1 MADTNIVVGVSTEGV
16 QKAKTELNSIQAAG
30 EKVVATTEKLDTANQ
45 KLNTSY
51 KGTGG
56 QIRNASYQL
65 QDFFTQ
71 VQGGTSITTALSQ
84 QLPQL
89 LSGFGLIGV
98 VAGVGAAGIGLL
110 INSFDL
116 FVSASERVKR
126 AADATKG
133 AIDLLKSSSMGMGND
148 TIAATK
154 NWVDA
159 WVRGST
165 EVRANLE
172 KNLKLTVEL
181 MQAELLLLQGRE
193 KENRAIRAG
202 SGKRNIFGYI
212 VSGQAEDKDRVK
224 AAEELLR
231 QKQLEADL
239 ANETNRLKNPTA
251 PIPLTREEVKAIEEL
266 IKSYDRK
273 ILKINEEAST
283 LQISNL
289 EKSKAVAL
297 ADLEID
303 RAKLGEK
310 AYQRLRDATIQAV
323 TAKNTSEE
331 TKKINEYS
339 ASQALANQIIA
350 DEGNKVLMTAREYAK
365 MVEWKKENIRIEKET
380 IGMTPQGKVA
390 YRAVAEEALK
400 TKQALE
406 DANIAKSK
414 TFGVGA
420 IAELNKY
427 KEGLRD
433 LAKDASTIFGNA
445 FKGIED
451 AMVNA
456 FMGGKLSF
464 KSMIDAMMADIA
476 RLVIRQTLMRPLV
489 EGLSGSGSSGFGNLL
504 AQGFGYLTGNAATA
518 LAYGTNIGSQQTAML
533 AAQNAGMGVP
543 LATGT
548 NKVPYDGFQATLH
561 KGEAV
566 VPAKYNP
573 SAGGA
578 GGSSITYS
586 PVINIDSRTDQ
597 ADVRRLVQNAMQ
609 QSQLELVDK
618 INRGQV
624 KVRQ

>member
-1 MADTNIVVGVSTEGV
+1 MADSKIVIGVSTEGAA
-16 QKAKTELNSIQAAG
+16 KAKDDLNKIQWSG
-30 EKVVATTEKLDTANQ
+30 EKVVSTTEKLDTANQ

-116 FVSASERVKR
+116 FISASERVKR
-126 AADATKG
+126 ATDATRG

-181 MQAELLLLQGRE
+181 MEAELRLLQGRE

-224 AAEELLR
+224 AGEELIR
-231 QKQLEADL
+231 QQQLEADL
-239 ANETNRLKNPTA
+239 ANQKNRMSNPTA

-273 ILKINEEAST
+273 ILKVREEAAT

-289 EKSKAVAL
+289 EKAKAVAL
-297 ADLEID
+297 ADLDID
-303 RAKLGEK
+303 RTKLGEK
-310 AYQRLRDATIQAV
+310 AYKRLRDATIEAV
-323 TAKNTSEE
+323 TAKNTAEE
-331 TKKINEYS
+331 TKKIKEY
-339 ASQALANQIIA
+339 AATQELANQMIA
-350 DEGNKVLMTAREYAK
+350 DEAMKIFMTAREYEK

-380 IGMTPQGKVA
+380 IGMTPEGKAA
-390 YRAVAEEALK
+390 YRSVAESALK
-400 TKQALE
+400 TKQAFE
-406 DANIAKSK
+406 DANIAKNK
-414 TFGVGA
+414 TFGAGA
-420 IAELNKY
+420 ISELNKY
-427 KEGLRD
+427 MEGLTNI
-433 LAKDASTIFGNA
+433 AKDASTIFSNA
-445 FKGIED
+445 FKGLED
-451 AMVNA
+451 SMVNA
-456 FMGGKLSF
+456 FMTGKLSF
-464 KSMIDAMMADIA
+464 KSMIDSMMADIS
-476 RLVIRQTLMRPLV
+476 RMVIRQALLRPLYSAM
-489 EGLSGSGSSGFGNLL
+489 GLGGAGFSFTGSGLDN
-504 AQGFGYLTGNAATA
+504 ATGNIGTA
-518 LAYGTNIGSQQTAML
+518 FQYNTNIGSEQTAML
-533 AAQNAGMGVP
+533 AAQNAGFPM
-543 LATGT
+543 ATGT
-548 NKVPYDGFQATLH
+548 NYVPYDGFKATLH
-561 KGEAV
+561 EGEAV
-566 VPAKYNP
+566 VPKQYNP
-573 SAGGA
+573 AAGA
-578 GGSSITYS
+578 DSGSSIVYS

>member
-1 MADTNIVVGVSTEGV
+1 MADTKIVVGVSTEGV
-16 QKAKTELNSIQAAG
+16 QKAKTDLNSIQAAG

-116 FVSASERVKR
+116 FVSASERAKR

-133 AIDLLKSSSMGMGND
+133 AIDLLKSSSMGMAND

-181 MQAELLLLQGRE
+181 METELTLLKNRE

-224 AAEELLR
+224 AGEELLR
-231 QKQLEADL
+231 QQQLEADL
-239 ANETNRLKNPTA
+239 ANQKGRLNNPTA
-251 PIPLTREEVKAIEEL
+251 PVPLTREEVKATEEL

-289 EKSKAVAL
+289 EKAKAVAL

-303 RAKLGEK
+303 RARLGEK
-310 AYQRLRDATIQAV
+310 AYQRLRDATIEAV
-323 TAKNTSEE
+323 TAKNTAEE
-331 TKKINEYS
+331 TKKIKDF
-339 ASQALANQIIA
+339 ATTQALANQMIA
-350 DEGNKVLMTAREYAK
+350 DEAMKINMSTRAYEK
-365 MVEWKKENIRIEKET
+365 MVEWKKEDLRITKET
-380 IGMTPQGKVA
+380 IGMSPQGA
-390 YRAVAEEALK
+390 AEYRRVAEEALK
-400 TKQALE
+400 VRQATE
-406 DANIAKSK
+406 DANIAQSK
-414 TFGVGA
+414 TFGAGGSA
-420 IAELNKY
+420 ALKKY
-427 KEGLRD
+427 RED
-433 LAKDASTIFGNA
+433 LADVAKSAESLFTNA

-451 AMVNA
+451 SMVNA
-456 FMGGKLSF
+456 FMTGKLSF
-464 KSMIDAMMADIA
+464 SSMINAMMADIA
-476 RLVIRQTLMRPLV
+476 RLVIRQTIMQPL
-489 EGLSGSGSSGFGNLL
+489 FGNGGLL
-504 AQGFGYLTGNAATA
+504 SMGASLFSGTQTTGLASLPSSVNTGFP
-518 LAYGTNIGSQQTAML
+518 M
-533 AAQNAGMGVP
+533 
-543 LATGT
+543 ATGT
-548 NKVPYDGFQATLH
+548 NYVPYDGFQATLH

>member
-16 QKAKTELNSIQAAG
+16 QKTKTELNSIQAAG

-273 ILKINEEAST
+273 ILKIKEEAAT

-289 EKSKAVAL
+289 EKAKAVAI
-297 ADLEID
+297 ADLDID
-303 RAKLGEK
+303 RTKLGEK
-310 AYQRLRDATIQAV
+310 AYKRLRDATIEAV
-323 TAKNTSEE
+323 TAKNTAEE
-331 TKKINEYS
+331 TKKTKEY
-339 ASQALANQIIA
+339 AATQALANQMIA
-350 DEGNKVLMTAREYAK
+350 DEGMKIFMTAREYEK

-380 IGMTPQGKVA
+380 IGMTPEGKAA
-390 YRAVAEEALK
+390 YRAVAESSLK
-400 TKQALE
+400 TKQAFE
-406 DANIAKSK
+406 DANIAKNK
-414 TFGVGA
+414 TFGAGA
-420 IAELNKY
+420 VSELNKY
-427 KEGLRD
+427 MEGLTNI
-433 LAKDASTIFGNA
+433 AKDASTIFSNA
-445 FKGIED
+445 FKGLED
-451 AMVNA
+451 SMVNA
-456 FMGGKLSF
+456 FMTGKLSF
-464 KSMIDAMMADIA
+464 KSMIDAMMADIS
-476 RLVIRQTLMRPLV
+476 RMVVRQALLRPLYQAM
-489 EGLSGSGSSGFGNLL
+489 GLGGGFAFTGSALDN
-504 AQGFGYLTGNAATA
+504 ATGNIGTSFQ
-518 LAYGTNIGSQQTAML
+518 YGTNIGSEQTAML
-533 AAQNAGMGVP
+533 AAQNAGIP

-548 NKVPYDGFQATLH
+548 NYVPYDGFKATLH
-561 KGEAV
+561 EGEAV
-566 VPAKYNP
+566 VPKQYNP
-573 SAGGA
+573 AAGGA
-578 GGSSITYS
+578 GGSNITYS

-597 ADVRRLVQNAMQ
+597 ADVRRLVTNAMQ